1 MLGANLEAPLT
12 QDYNAQTDDA
22 FRTDV
27 RTFFETEYP
36 EHLRYILRRA
46 RWDEMKAWWATLYK
60 KGWVAPGWPVAWGGM
75 GLDASKMLIYFEEME
90 RHGVARPPDQG
101 ITHIGPILMHFG
113 TEEQKNFYLPR
124 ALSGEH
130 IWCQGYS
137 EPNSGS
143 DLASLRTTAVPD
155 GDDYVI
161 NGQKIWTS
169 LAQDATHCY
178 VLTRTNPDVKK
189 QEGISL
195 FLVDFKT
202 PGITLRP
209 IVNLAG
215 HAEFCQVFYDNVRVP
230 RANLVGA
237 LNKGWTVAK
246 ALLGF
251 ERLAIGS
258 PRRPAY
264 ALQRL
269 RMVAQARGLFADQ
282 GFMDRYT
289 ALKLD
294 IDDLGSL
301 YGRFIEQAKRG
312 DQVGP
317 DVSMLK
323 IWSQETWQR
332 LSELLIETGA
342 EEAVLDGVQNFGSAD
357 NPVEVDVMTTFYMSR
372 PGTIAGGS
380 SEVQRN
386 IMSRYVLGLPV

>member
-1 MLGANLEAPLT
+1 MT
-12 QDYNAQTDDA
+12 TDYNALADES
-22 FRTDV
+22 FRGEV

-36 EHLRYILRRA
+36 EDLRYILRRA
-46 RWDEMKAWWATLYK
+46 RFGEMKEWWGKLYR
-60 KGWVAPGWPVAWGGM
+60 KGWMAPVWPREWGGM
-75 GLDASKMLIYFEEME
+75 ALDATKNLIFIEEME

-101 ITHIGPILMHFG
+101 ITHIGPILMHYG
-113 TEEQKNFYLPR
+113 TEEQKKYFLPR

-178 VLTRTNPDVKK
+178 LLTRTDPHAKL

-209 IVNLAG
+209 ITNLAN
-215 HAEFCQVFYDNVRVP
+215 HAEFCQVYYDNVRVP
-230 RANLVGA
+230 KANLVGA

-269 RMVAQARGLFADQ
+269 EMVARARGLFADQ
-282 GFMDRYT
+282 GFLDRFT
-289 ALKLD
+289 TLKLD
-294 IDDLGSL
+294 IEDLGSL
-301 YGRFIEQAKRG
+301 YGRFVEQVKRG
-312 DQVGP
+312 EQVGP

-323 IWSQETWQR
+323 VWAMEAWQR
-332 LSELLIETGA
+332 LSELLLEIG
-342 EEAVLDGVQNFGSAD
+342 EEEGVLEGVREFGRNGNS
-357 NPVEVDVMTTFYMSR
+357 VVVDALTTFYMSR
-372 PGTIAGGS
+372 PGTIAGGT

-386 IMSRYVLGLPV
+386 IMSRYVLQLPVNRS

>member
-1 MLGANLEAPLT
+1 MT
-12 QDYNAQTDDA
+12 QDYNTLTDDA
-22 FRTDV
+22 FRADI
-27 RTFFETEYP
+27 RAFFEAEYP
-36 EHLRYILRRA
+36 AHLRYILRRA
-46 RWDEMKAWWATLYK
+46 RWDEMQGWWGQLYK
-60 KGWVAPGWPVAWGGM
+60 KGWVAPGWPTAWGGM
-75 GLDASKMLIYFEEME
+75 GLNASKMLIYIEEME

-101 ITHIGPILMHFG
+101 ITHIGPILMHYG
-113 TEEQKNFYLPR
+113 TEAQKNFYLPR

-137 EPNSGS
+137 EPNAGS
-143 DLASLRTTAVPD
+143 DLASLRTSAVPD

-178 VLTRTNPDVKK
+178 LLTRTNAEVKK
-189 QEGISL
+189 QQGISL

-230 RANLVGA
+230 KDNLVGK
-237 LNKGWTVAK
+237 LNQGWTVAK

-269 RMVAQARGLFADQ
+269 KMVAQARGLFADQ
-282 GFMDRYT
+282 GFVDRYI

-294 IDDLGSL
+294 IDDLASL
-301 YGRFIEQAKRG
+301 YGRFIEQVKRG
-312 DQVGP
+312 EQVGP

-342 EEAVLDGVQNFGSAD
+342 EEAVLDGVQNFGSEEH
-357 NPVEVDVMTTFYMSR
+357 PVEVDVMTTFYMSR

-386 IMSRYVLGLPV
+386 ILSRYVLGLPV

>member
-1 MLGANLEAPLT
+1 MAP
-12 QDYNAQTDDA
+12 DYNAMTDEA

-36 EHLRYILRRA
+36 EQLRYILRRA
-46 RWDEMKAWWATLYK
+46 RWDEMQGWWGQLYK
-60 KGWVAPGWPVAWGGM
+60 KGWVAPGWPVEWGGM
-75 GLDASKMLIYFEEME
+75 GLNASKMIIFIEEME

-113 TEEQKNFYLPR
+113 TEEQKKFYLPR

-143 DLASLRTTAVPD
+143 DLASLRTSAVPD
-155 GDDYVI
+155 GDDFVI

-202 PGITLRP
+202 PGISLRP

-230 RANLVGA
+230 KGNLVGA

-269 RMVAQARGLFADQ
+269 KMVAQARGLFADQ
-282 GFMDRYT
+282 GFLDRYT
-289 ALKLD
+289 ALKHD
-294 IDDLGSL
+294 IEDLASL
-301 YGRFIEQAKRG
+301 YGRFIEQVKRG
-312 DQVGP
+312 EQVGP

-323 IWSQETWQR
+323 IWSQEAWQR

-342 EEAVLDGVQNFGSAD
+342 EEAVLDGVQNYGSED
-357 NPVEVDVMTTFYMSR
+357 TPVEVDVMTTFYMSR

>member
-1 MLGANLEAPLT
+1 MPI
-12 QDYNAQTDDA
+12 DYNAIADEA
-22 FRTDV
+22 FRAQV

-36 EHLRYILRRA
+36 QELRYILRRA
-46 RWDEMKAWWATLYK
+46 RWDEMKAWWAQLYK
-60 KGWVAPGWPVAWGGM
+60 KGWIAPVWPVEWGGM
-75 GLDASKMLIYFEEME
+75 GLDAGKMLIYMEEME

-101 ITHIGPILMHFG
+101 ITHIGPIIMRFG
-113 TEEQKNFYLPR
+113 TESQKQHYLPR

-143 DLASLRTTAVPD
+143 DLASLRSTAVAE
-155 GDDYVI
+155 GNDYVI

-178 VLTRTNPDVKK
+178 VLVRTDPQAKKK

-215 HAEFCQVFYDNVRVP
+215 HPEFCQVYYDNVRVP
-230 RANLVGA
+230 KENLVGE
-237 LNKGWTVAK
+237 LHKGWSVAK
-246 ALLGF
+246 ALLSF

-269 RMVAQARGLFADQ
+269 EMVARARGLFADQ
-282 GFMDRYT
+282 GFLDRYT
-289 ALKLD
+289 TLKLD
-294 IDDLGSL
+294 IEDLGSL
-301 YGRFIEQAKRG
+301 YARFVGQVKRG
-312 DQVGP
+312 ETLGS

-323 IWSQETWQR
+323 IWTMDTWQR
-332 LSELLIETGA
+332 LTELLVETSA
-342 EEAVLDGVQNFGSAD
+342 EEGALEGIRDFGG
-357 NPVEVDVMTTFYMSR
+357 VDVDVLTSFYVSR
-372 PGTIAGGS
+372 SGTIYGGS
-380 SEVQRN
+380 NEIQRN
-386 IMSRYVLGLPV
+386 IMSRYVLNLPV

>member
-1 MLGANLEAPLT
+1 MAR
-12 QDYNAQTDDA
+12 DYNAMTDDA

-27 RTFFETEYP
+27 RTFFESEYP
-36 EHLRYILRRA
+36 EQLRYILRRA
-46 RWDEMKAWWATLYK
+46 RWDEMQGWWGQLYK
-60 KGWVAPGWPVAWGGM
+60 KGWVAPGWPVEWGGM
-75 GLDASKMLIYFEEME
+75 GLNASKMIIFIEEME

-113 TEEQKNFYLPR
+113 TEEQKKFYLPR

-143 DLASLRTTAVPD
+143 DLASLRTSAVPD
-155 GDDYVI
+155 GDDFVI

-202 PGITLRP
+202 PGISLRP

-230 RANLVGA
+230 KANLVGA

-269 RMVAQARGLFADQ
+269 KMVAQARGLFTDQ
-282 GFMDRYT
+282 GFLDRYT

-294 IDDLGSL
+294 IEDLASL
-301 YGRFIEQAKRG
+301 YGRFIEQVKRG
-312 DQVGP
+312 EQVGP
-317 DVSMLK
+317 EVSMLK
-323 IWSQETWQR
+323 IWSQEAWQR

-342 EEAVLDGVQNFGSAD
+342 EEAVLNGVQNYGSED

>member
-1 MLGANLEAPLT
+1 MPAQT
-12 QDYNAQTDDA
+12 VVSVDYNAMTDDA
-22 FRTDV
+22 FRKEV
-27 RTFFETEYP
+27 REFFEAEYP
-36 EHLRYILRRA
+36 QELRFILRRA
-46 RWDEMKAWWATLYK
+46 RWPEMKPWWDKLYQ

-101 ITHIGPILMHFG
+101 ITHIGPILMHYG
-113 TEEQKNFYLPR
+113 TQAQKDYYLPR

-155 GDDYVI
+155 GDHYVI

-209 IVNLAG
+209 IVNLAN
-215 HAEFCQVFYDNVRVP
+215 HAEFCQVYYDNVRVP
-230 RANLVGA
+230 KENLVGA

-269 RMVAQARGLFADQ
+269 AMVAQARGLFADQ
-282 GFMDRYT
+282 GFLDRYT

-294 IDDLGSL
+294 VEDLASL
-301 YGRFIEQAKRG
+301 YGRFIEQVKRG
-312 DQVGP
+312 EQVGP

-323 IWSQETWQR
+323 IWSQEAWQR
-332 LSELLIETGA
+332 LTELLLEVG
-342 EEAVLDGVQNFGSAD
+342 EEEGVIDGVRNFGNVD
-357 NPVEVDVMTTFYMSR
+357 DPVEVDALTTFYMSR

-386 IMSRYVLGLPV
+386 ILSRYVLQLPVAR

>member
-1 MLGANLEAPLT
+1 MAT
-12 QDYNAQTDDA
+12 DYNAMTDDA
-22 FRTDV
+22 FRTQV
-27 RTFFETEYP
+27 RTFFEAEYP
-36 EHLRYILRRA
+36 DHLRYILRRA
-46 RWDEMKAWWATLYK
+46 RWDEMKEWWERLYR
-60 KGWVAPGWPVAWGGM
+60 KGWMAPNWPHEWGGM
-75 GLDASKMLIYFEEME
+75 GLDAGKMLIYMEEIE

-101 ITHIGPILMHFG
+101 ITHIGPIIMRFG
-113 TEEQKNFYLPR
+113 TDAQKQHYLPR

-143 DLASLRTTAVPD
+143 DLASLRTTAVLD
-155 GDDYVI
+155 GNDYVI

-178 VLTRTNPDVKK
+178 VLTRTNPAVKQ

-209 IVNLAG
+209 IVNLSG
-215 HAEFCQVFYDNVRVP
+215 HAEFCQVYYDNVRVP
-230 RANLVGA
+230 RENLVGD

-282 GFMDRYT
+282 GFLDRYT
-289 ALKLD
+289 TLKLD
-294 IDDLGSL
+294 IEDLGSL
-301 YGRFIEQAKRG
+301 YGRFVEQVKRG
-312 DQVGP
+312 EQVGP

-323 IWSQETWQR
+323 IWTMEAWQR
-332 LSELLIETGA
+332 LSELLLEIG
-342 EEAVLDGVQNFGSAD
+342 EEEGVLEGVRNFGNAD
-357 NPVEVDVMTTFYMSR
+357 DPVEVDALTTFYMSR
-372 PGTIAGGS
+372 PGTIAGGT

-386 IMSRYVLGLPV
+386 IMSRYVLRLPV

>member
-1 MLGANLEAPLT
+1 MR
-12 QDYNAQTDDA
+12 DYNADYNADYNVMSDDA
-22 FRTDV
+22 FRTQV
-27 RTFFETEYP
+27 RAFFEAEYP
-36 EHLRYILRRA
+36 QHLRYIVRRA
-46 RWDEMKAWWATLYK
+46 RWAEMKDWWAKLYQ
-60 KGWVAPGWPVAWGGM
+60 KGWVAPNWPSEWGGM
-75 GLDASKMLIYFEEME
+75 GLDAGKMLIYMEEIE

-101 ITHIGPILMHFG
+101 ITHIGPILMHYG
-113 TEEQKNFYLPR
+113 SEAQKNFYLPR

-137 EPNSGS
+137 EPNAGS

-155 GDDYVI
+155 GEDYVI

-178 VLTRTNPDVKK
+178 VLTRTDANAKK

-209 IVNLAG
+209 ITNLAN
-215 HAEFCQVFYDNVRVP
+215 HAEFCQVYYDNVRVP
-230 RANLVGA
+230 KANLVGA

-269 RMVAQARGLFADQ
+269 AMVARAQGLFADQ
-282 GFMDRYT
+282 GFLDRYT

-294 IDDLGSL
+294 IEDLGSL
-301 YGRFIEQAKRG
+301 YGRFVEQVKRG
-312 DQVGP
+312 EQVGP

-323 IWSQETWQR
+323 IWTMEAWQR
-332 LSELLIETGA
+332 LAELLLETGA
-342 EEAVLDGVQNFGSAD
+342 EEAVLDGVRDFGSAE
-357 NPVEVDVMTTFYMSR
+357 NPVEVDALTTFYMSR

-386 IMSRYVLGLPV
+386 IMSRYVLQLPT

>member
-1 MLGANLEAPLT
+1 MT
-12 QDYNAQTDDA
+12 RDYNALTDDV
-22 FRTDV
+22 FRSEL
-27 RTFFETEYP
+27 RTFFEAEYP
-36 EHLRYILRRA
+36 ADLRYILRRA
-46 RWDEMKAWWATLYK
+46 RWDEMKGWWAKLYQ
-60 KGWVAPGWPVAWGGM
+60 KGWMAPNWPVAWGGM
-75 GLDASKMLIYFEEME
+75 GLDAGKMLIYMEEIE

-101 ITHIGPILMHFG
+101 ITHIGPILMHYG
-113 TEEQKNFYLPR
+113 TDEQQQFYLPR

-143 DLASLRTTAVPD
+143 DLASLRTTAVAD

-178 VLTRTNPDVKK
+178 VLTRTNPEAKK

-209 IVNLAG
+209 ITNLAN
-215 HAEFCQVFYDNVRVP
+215 HAEFCQVYYDNVRVP
-230 RANLVGA
+230 KANLVGA
-237 LNKGWTVAK
+237 LNRGWTVAK

-269 RMVAQARGLFADQ
+269 AMVARAQGLFDDQ
-282 GFMDRYT
+282 GFVDRYA

-301 YGRFIEQAKRG
+301 YGRFIEQVKRG
-312 DQVGP
+312 EQVGP

-323 IWSQETWQR
+323 IWTMEAWQR
-332 LSELLIETGA
+332 LAELLLETGA
-342 EEAVLDGVQNFGSAD
+342 EEAMIEGVRNFGD
-357 NPVEVDVMTTFYMSR
+357 PGHPVEVDALTTFYMSR

-386 IMSRYVLGLPV
+386 ILSRYVLQLPV

>member
-1 MLGANLEAPLT
+1 MAR
-12 QDYNAQTDDA
+12 DYNAMTDDA

-27 RTFFETEYP
+27 RTFFESEYP
-36 EHLRYILRRA
+36 EQLRYILRRA
-46 RWDEMKAWWATLYK
+46 RWDEMQGWWGQLYK
-60 KGWVAPGWPVAWGGM
+60 KGWVAPGWPVEWGGM
-75 GLDASKMLIYFEEME
+75 GLNASKMIIFIEEME

-113 TEEQKNFYLPR
+113 TEEQKKFYLPR

-143 DLASLRTTAVPD
+143 DLASLRTSAVPD
-155 GDDYVI
+155 GDDFVI

-202 PGITLRP
+202 PGISLRP

-230 RANLVGA
+230 KANLVGA

-269 RMVAQARGLFADQ
+269 KMVAQARGLFTDQ
-282 GFMDRYT
+282 GFLDRYT

-294 IDDLGSL
+294 IEDLASL
-301 YGRFIEQAKRG
+301 YGRFIEQVKRG
-312 DQVGP
+312 EQVGP

-323 IWSQETWQR
+323 IWSQEAWQR

-342 EEAVLDGVQNFGSAD
+342 EEAVLNGVQNYGSED

>member
-1 MLGANLEAPLT
+1 MT
-12 QDYNAQTDDA
+12 QDYNTLTDDA
-22 FRTDV
+22 FRADI
-27 RTFFETEYP
+27 RAFFEAEYP
-36 EHLRYILRRA
+36 AHLRYILRRA
-46 RWDEMKAWWATLYK
+46 RWDEMQGWWVQLYK
-60 KGWVAPGWPVAWGGM
+60 KGWVAPGWPTAWGGM
-75 GLDASKMLIYFEEME
+75 GLNASKMLIYIEEME

-101 ITHIGPILMHFG
+101 ITHIGPILMHYG
-113 TEEQKNFYLPR
+113 TEAQKNFYLPR

-137 EPNSGS
+137 EPNAGS
-143 DLASLRTTAVPD
+143 DLASLSTSAVPD

-178 VLTRTNPDVKK
+178 VLTRTNAEVKK
-189 QEGISL
+189 QQGISL

-230 RANLVGA
+230 KDNLVGK
-237 LNKGWTVAK
+237 LNQGWTVAK

-269 RMVAQARGLFADQ
+269 KMVAQARGLFADQ
-282 GFMDRYT
+282 GFVDRYI

-294 IDDLGSL
+294 IDDLASL
-301 YGRFIEQAKRG
+301 YGRFIEQVKRG
-312 DQVGP
+312 EQVGP

-342 EEAVLDGVQNFGSAD
+342 EEAVLDGVQNFGSEEH
-357 NPVEVDVMTTFYMSR
+357 PVEVDVMTTFYMSR

-386 IMSRYVLGLPV
+386 ILSRYVLGLPV

>member
-1 MLGANLEAPLT
+1 MII
-12 QDYNAQTDDA
+12 DYNTVSDDKFRAQ
-22 FRTDV
+22 V
-27 RTFFETEYP
+27 RAFFESEYP
-36 EHLRYILRRA
+36 QQLRYILRRA

-60 KGWVAPGWPVAWGGM
+60 KGWVAPNWPREWGGM
-75 GLDASKMLIYFEEME
+75 GLDAGKMLIYMEEME

-101 ITHIGPILMHFG
+101 ITHIGPIIMRFG
-113 TEEQKNFYLPR
+113 TDAQRQHYLPR

-143 DLASLRTTAVPD
+143 DLASLRSTAVPD

-178 VLTRTNPDVKK
+178 VLVRTDATTKKK

-215 HAEFCQVFYDNVRVP
+215 HAEFCQVYYDNVRVP
-230 RANLVGA
+230 KENLVGE
-237 LNKGWTVAK
+237 LHNGWNVAK
-246 ALLGF
+246 ALLSF

-258 PRRPAY
+258 PRRPSY

-269 RMVAQARGLFADQ
+269 AMVARARGLFADQ
-282 GFMDRYT
+282 GFLDRYT

-294 IDDLGSL
+294 IEDLGSL
-301 YGRFIEQAKRG
+301 YGRYVEQVKRG
-312 DQVGP
+312 ESLGS

-323 IWSQETWQR
+323 IWSMDAWQR
-332 LSELLIETGA
+332 LTDLLLEVSA
-342 EEAVLDGVQNFGSAD
+342 EEGVLDGIRNFGGVD
-357 NPVEVDVMTTFYMSR
+357 DRVDVDVLTSFYVSR
-372 PGTIAGGS
+372 PGTIYGGS
-380 SEVQRN
+380 NEIQRN
-386 IMSRYVLGLPV
+386 ILSRYVLNLPA

>member
-1 MLGANLEAPLT
+1 MAP
-12 QDYNAQTDDA
+12 DYNAMTDEA

-36 EHLRYILRRA
+36 EQLRYILRRA
-46 RWDEMKAWWATLYK
+46 RWDEMQGWWGQLYK
-60 KGWVAPGWPVAWGGM
+60 KGWVAPGWPVEWGGM
-75 GLDASKMLIYFEEME
+75 GLNASKMIIFIEEME

-113 TEEQKNFYLPR
+113 TEEQKKFYLPR

-143 DLASLRTTAVPD
+143 DLASLRTSAVPD
-155 GDDYVI
+155 GDDFVI

-202 PGITLRP
+202 PGISLRP

-230 RANLVGA
+230 KGNLVGA

-269 RMVAQARGLFADQ
+269 KMVAQARGLFADQ
-282 GFMDRYT
+282 GFLDRYT

-294 IDDLGSL
+294 IEDLASL
-301 YGRFIEQAKRG
+301 YGRFIEQVKRG
-312 DQVGP
+312 EQVGP

-323 IWSQETWQR
+323 IWSQEAWQR

-342 EEAVLDGVQNFGSAD
+342 EEAVLDGVQNYGSED
-357 NPVEVDVMTTFYMSR
+357 TPVEVDVMTTFYMSR

>member
-1 MLGANLEAPLT
+1 MT
-12 QDYNAQTDDA
+12 IDYNAMTDDA
-22 FRTDV
+22 FRQDV
-27 RTFFETEYP
+27 RAFFEAEYP
-36 EHLRYILRRA
+36 RELRFILRRA
-46 RWDEMKAWWATLYK
+46 RWPEMKPWWDKLYQ
-60 KGWVAPGWPVAWGGM
+60 KGWVAPAWPREWGGM
-75 GLDASKMLIYFEEME
+75 ALNAGKLLTYFEEME

-101 ITHIGPILMHFG
+101 ITHIGPILMHYG
-113 TEEQKNFYLPR
+113 SDEQKQYYLPR

-143 DLASLRTTAVPD
+143 DLASLRTTAVAD

-169 LAQDATHCY
+169 LATDSTHCY
-178 VLTRTNPDVKK
+178 VLTRTDAHAKK
-189 QEGISL
+189 QEGISM
-195 FLVDFKT
+195 FLVDLKT

-209 IVNLAG
+209 ITNLAH
-215 HAEFCQVFYDNVRVP
+215 HAEFCQVYYDNVRVP
-230 RANLVGA
+230 KANLVGA
-237 LNKGWTVAK
+237 LNKGWTIAK

-269 RMVAQARGLFADQ
+269 NRVARARGLFADQ
-282 GFMDRYT
+282 GFVDRYT

-294 IDDLGSL
+294 VEDLASL
-301 YGRFIEQAKRG
+301 YSRFVEQVKRG
-312 DQVGP
+312 EQVGP

-323 IWSQETWQR
+323 IWSQEAWQR
-332 LSELLIETGA
+332 LAELLLEIG
-342 EEAVLDGVQNFGSAD
+342 EEEGVLDGVRDFGGAGC
-357 NPVEVDVMTTFYMSR
+357 PVEVDALTTFYMSR
-372 PGTIAGGS
+372 PGTIAGGT

-386 IMSRYVLGLPV
+386 SYVLRLPV

>member
-1 MLGANLEAPLT
+1 MT
-12 QDYNAQTDDA
+12 FDYNAMTDDA
-22 FRTDV
+22 FRKDV
-27 RTFFETEYP
+27 RVFFEAEYP
-36 EHLRYILRRA
+36 PELRFILRRA
-46 RWDEMKAWWATLYK
+46 RWPEMKSWWDKLYH
-60 KGWVAPGWPVAWGGM
+60 KGWVAPAWPREWGGM
-75 GLDASKMLIYFEEME
+75 ALDASKLLIYFEEME

-101 ITHIGPILMHFG
+101 ITHIGPILMHYG
-113 TEEQKNFYLPR
+113 SDAQKTYYLPR

-143 DLASLRTTAVPD
+143 DLASLRTSAVPD
-155 GDDYVI
+155 GDDFVI

-169 LAQDATHCY
+169 LATDSTHCY
-178 VLTRTNPDVKK
+178 VLTRTDAQAKK
-189 QEGISL
+189 QEGISM
-195 FLVDFKT
+195 FLVDLKT

-209 IVNLAG
+209 ITNLAH
-215 HAEFCQVFYDNVRVP
+215 HAEFCQVYYDNVRVP
-230 RANLVGA
+230 KANLVGA
-237 LNKGWTVAK
+237 LNQGWTIAK

-269 RMVAQARGLFADQ
+269 NLVARARGLFADQ
-282 GFMDRYT
+282 GFVDRYT

-294 IDDLGSL
+294 VEDLASL
-301 YGRFIEQAKRG
+301 YGRFVEQVKRG
-312 DQVGP
+312 EQVGP

-332 LSELLIETGA
+332 LAELLLEIGEEEGVLEGVRDFGGA
-342 EEAVLDGVQNFGSAD
+342 GS
-357 NPVEVDVMTTFYMSR
+357 PVEVDALTTFYMSR
-372 PGTIAGGS
+372 PGTIAGGT

-386 IMSRYVLGLPV
+386 IMSRYVLRLPV

>member
-1 MLGANLEAPLT
+1 MT
-12 QDYNAQTDDA
+12 TDYNTISDDA
-22 FRTDV
+22 FRAQV
-27 RTFFETEYP
+27 RTFFEAEYP
-36 EHLRYILRRA
+36 QELRYVLRRA
-46 RWDEMKAWWATLYK
+46 RWAEMKDWWVRLYH
-60 KGWVAPGWPVAWGGM
+60 KGWVAPNWPSEWGGM
-75 GLDASKMLIYFEEME
+75 GLDAGKMLIYMEEME

-101 ITHIGPILMHFG
+101 ITHIGPIIMRFG
-113 TEEQKNFYLPR
+113 TDAQKQHYLPR

-143 DLASLRTTAVPD
+143 DLASLRTTAVID

-178 VLTRTNPDVKK
+178 VLVRTDPKARK
-189 QEGISL
+189 QQEGISL

-215 HAEFCQVFYDNVRVP
+215 HAEFCQVYYDAVRVP
-230 RANLVGA
+230 KDNLVGE
-237 LNKGWTVAK
+237 LHQGWSVAK
-246 ALLGF
+246 ALLSF
-251 ERLAIGS
+251 ERLSIGS

-269 RMVAQARGLFADQ
+269 AMVARARGLFADQ
-282 GFMDRYT
+282 GFLDRYT

-294 IDDLGSL
+294 IEDLGSL
-301 YGRFIEQAKRG
+301 YGRYVEQVKRG
-312 DQVGP
+312 EALGA

-323 IWSQETWQR
+323 IWTMETWQR
-332 LSELLIETGA
+332 LTELLVDTGA
-342 EEAVLDGVQNFGSAD
+342 EEGVLEGLRDFGGADGK
-357 NPVEVDVMTTFYMSR
+357 VEIDMLTSFYVSR
-372 PGTIAGGS
+372 PGTIYGGS
-380 SEVQRN
+380 SEIQRN
-386 IMSRYVLGLPV
+386 ILSRYVLKLPL

>member
-1 MLGANLEAPLT
+1 MAR
-12 QDYNAQTDDA
+12 DYNAMTDDA
-22 FRTDV
+22 FRTEA
-27 RTFFETEYP
+27 RTFFESEYP
-36 EHLRYILRRA
+36 AHLRYILRRA
-46 RWDEMKAWWATLYK
+46 RWDEMKGWWGQLYR
-60 KGWVAPGWPVAWGGM
+60 KGWVAPGWPVEWGGM
-75 GLDASKMLIYFEEME
+75 GLNASKMIIFIEEME

-113 TEEQKNFYLPR
+113 TDEQKQFYLPR

-137 EPNSGS
+137 EPNAGS
-143 DLASLRTTAVPD
+143 DLASLRTSAVPD
-155 GDDYVI
+155 GDDFII

-230 RANLVGA
+230 KANLVGA

-269 RMVAQARGLFADQ
+269 KMVAQARGLFADQ
-282 GFMDRYT
+282 GFLDRYT

-294 IDDLGSL
+294 IEDLASL
-301 YGRFIEQAKRG
+301 YGRFIEQVKRG
-312 DQVGP
+312 EQVGP

-323 IWSQETWQR
+323 IWSQEAWQR

-342 EEAVLDGVQNFGSAD
+342 EEAVLNGVQNYGSED
-357 NPVEVDVMTTFYMSR
+357 SPVEVDAMTTFYMSR

>member
-1 MLGANLEAPLT
+1 
-12 QDYNAQTDDA
+12 
-22 FRTDV
+22 V
-27 RTFFETEYP
+27 RT
-36 EHLRYILRRA
+36 A
-46 RWDEMKAWWATLYK
+46 
-60 KGWVAPGWPVAWGGM
+60 
-75 GLDASKMLIYFEEME
+75 
-90 RHGVARPPDQG
+90 
-101 ITHIGPILMHFG
+101 
-113 TEEQKNFYLPR
+113 
-124 ALSGEH
+124 
-130 IWCQGYS
+130 
-137 EPNSGS
+137 
-143 DLASLRTTAVPD
+143 AVPD

-178 VLTRTNPDVKK
+178 VLTRTDPNVKK

-209 IVNLAG
+209 ITNLAG

-230 RANLVGA
+230 KANLVGA

-269 RMVAQARGLFADQ
+269 HRVAQARGLFADQ
-282 GFMDRYT
+282 GFLDRYT

-294 IDDLGSL
+294 IEDLGSL
-301 YGRFIEQAKRG
+301 YGRFVEQVKRG
-312 DQVGP
+312 EQVGP

-323 IWSQETWQR
+323 IWSMEAWQR

-342 EEAVLDGVQNFGSAD
+342 EEGVLDGVQNFGSAG
-357 NPVEVDVMTTFYMSR
+357 NPVEVDVLTTFYMSR

-386 IMSRYVLGLPV
+386 ILSRYVLRLPT

>member
-1 MLGANLEAPLT
+1 MAR
-12 QDYNAQTDDA
+12 DYNAMTDDA

-27 RTFFETEYP
+27 RTFFESEYP
-36 EHLRYILRRA
+36 EQLRYILRRA
-46 RWDEMKAWWATLYK
+46 RWDEMQGWWGQLYK
-60 KGWVAPGWPVAWGGM
+60 KGWVAPGWPVEWGGM
-75 GLDASKMLIYFEEME
+75 GLNASKMIIFIEEME

-113 TEEQKNFYLPR
+113 TEEQKKFYLPR

-143 DLASLRTTAVPD
+143 DLASLRTSAVPD
-155 GDDYVI
+155 GDDFVI

-202 PGITLRP
+202 PGISLRP

-230 RANLVGA
+230 KANLVGA

-269 RMVAQARGLFADQ
+269 KMVAQARGLFADQ
-282 GFMDRYT
+282 GFLDRYT

-294 IDDLGSL
+294 IEDLASL
-301 YGRFIEQAKRG
+301 YGRFIEQVKRG
-312 DQVGP
+312 EQVGP

-323 IWSQETWQR
+323 IWSQEAWQR

-342 EEAVLDGVQNFGSAD
+342 EEAVLNGVQNYGSED
-357 NPVEVDVMTTFYMSR
+357 TPVEVDVMTTFYMSR

>member
-1 MLGANLEAPLT
+1 MNT
-12 QDYNAQTDDA
+12 DYTVMTDDA
-22 FRTDV
+22 FRAQV
-27 RTFFETEYP
+27 RTFFEAEYP
-36 EHLRYILRRA
+36 QALRYILRRA
-46 RWDEMKAWWATLYK
+46 RWDEMKDWWGQLYK
-60 KGWVAPGWPVAWGGM
+60 KGWVAPNWPREWGGM
-75 GLDASKMLIYFEEME
+75 GLDAGKMLIYMEEME

-101 ITHIGPILMHFG
+101 ITHIGPIIMRFG
-113 TEEQKNFYLPR
+113 TDAQKSFYLPR

-143 DLASLRTTAVPD
+143 DLASLRTTAVLD

-178 VLTRTNPDVKK
+178 VLTRTDQHTRKK

-209 IVNLAG
+209 IVNLTG
-215 HAEFCQVFYDNVRVP
+215 HAEFCQVYYDNVRVP
-230 RANLVGA
+230 KENLVGD
-237 LNKGWTVAK
+237 LHKGWSVAK
-246 ALLGF
+246 ALLSF

-269 RMVAQARGLFADQ
+269 EMVARARGLFADQ
-282 GFMDRYT
+282 GFLDRYT

-294 IDDLGSL
+294 IEDLGSL
-301 YGRFIEQAKRG
+301 YGRYVEQVKRG
-312 DQVGP
+312 DALGP

-323 IWSQETWQR
+323 IWTMEAWQR
-332 LSELLIETGA
+332 LAELLLEIGE
-342 EEAVLDGVQNFGSAD
+342 EEAVHEGVRNFGGSGAA
-357 NPVEVDVMTTFYMSR
+357 VEVDALTTFYMSR
-372 PGTIAGGS
+372 PGTIAGGT

-386 IMSRYVLGLPV
+386 IMSRYVLGLPA

>member
-1 MLGANLEAPLT
+1 MT
-12 QDYNAQTDDA
+12 RDYNALTDDA
-22 FRTDV
+22 FRAEV
-27 RTFFETEYP
+27 RAFFEAEYP
-36 EHLRYILRRA
+36 QHLRYILRRA
-46 RWDEMKAWWATLYK
+46 RWDEMKAWWAALYQ
-60 KGWVAPGWPVAWGGM
+60 KGWVAPNWPGEWGGM
-75 GLDASKMLIYFEEME
+75 GLDAGKMLIYMEEME

-101 ITHIGPILMHFG
+101 ITHIGPIIMRFG
-113 TEEQKNFYLPR
+113 TDAQKKFYLPR

-143 DLASLRTTAVPD
+143 DLASLRTTAVLD
-155 GDDYVI
+155 GDIYVI

-178 VLTRTNPDVKK
+178 VLTRTNPNTTKK

-215 HAEFCQVFYDNVRVP
+215 HAEFCQVYYDNVRVP
-230 RANLVGA
+230 KENLVGE
-237 LNKGWTVAK
+237 LHQGWNVAK
-246 ALLGF
+246 ALLSF

-258 PRRPAY
+258 PRRPSY

-269 RMVAQARGLFADQ
+269 EMVARARGLFADQ
-282 GFMDRYT
+282 GFLDRYT

-294 IDDLGSL
+294 IEDLGSL
-301 YGRFIEQAKRG
+301 YGRFVEQVKRG
-312 DQVGP
+312 ESLGS

-323 IWSQETWQR
+323 IWSMDTWQR
-332 LSELLIETGA
+332 LTDLLLEVSA
-342 EEAVLDGVQNFGSAD
+342 EEGVLDGIRDFGG
-357 NPVEVDVMTTFYMSR
+357 VDVDVLTSFYVSR
-372 PGTIAGGS
+372 PGTIYGGS
-380 SEVQRN
+380 NEIQRN
-386 IMSRYVLGLPV
+386 ILSRYVLKLPV

>member
-1 MLGANLEAPLT
+1 MT
-12 QDYNAQTDDA
+12 QDYNALTDEA

-36 EHLRYILRRA
+36 PHLRYILRRA
-46 RWDEMKAWWATLYK
+46 RWDEMKGWWVTLYK

-113 TEEQKNFYLPR
+113 TEAQKYFYLPR

-143 DLASLRTTAVPD
+143 DLASLRTSAVAD

-178 VLTRTNPDVKK
+178 VLTRTNTEVKK

-230 RANLVGA
+230 KANLVGA

-301 YGRFIEQAKRG
+301 YGRFIEQVKRG
-312 DQVGP
+312 EQVGP

-342 EEAVLDGVQNFGSAD
+342 EEAVLDGVQNFGSAEH
-357 NPVEVDVMTTFYMSR
+357 PVEVDVMTTFYMSR

>member
-1 MLGANLEAPLT
+1 
-12 QDYNAQTDDA
+12 
-22 FRTDV
+22 
-27 RTFFETEYP
+27 
-36 EHLRYILRRA
+36 
-46 RWDEMKAWWATLYK
+46 MKSWWATFYK

-75 GLDASKMLIYFEEME
+75 GLAASKMLIYFEEME

-113 TEEQKNFYLPR
+113 TEAQKYFYLPR

-143 DLASLRTTAVPD
+143 DLASLRTSAVPD
-155 GDDYVI
+155 GDAYVI

-178 VLTRTNPDVKK
+178 VLTRTNTEVKK

-230 RANLVGA
+230 KANLVGA

-301 YGRFIEQAKRG
+301 YGRFIEQVKRG
-312 DQVGP
+312 EQVGP

-357 NPVEVDVMTTFYMSR
+357 SPVEVDVMTTFYMSR

>member
-1 MLGANLEAPLT
+1 MAR
-12 QDYNAQTDDA
+12 DYNAMTDDA

-27 RTFFETEYP
+27 RTFFESEYP
-36 EHLRYILRRA
+36 EQLRYILRRA
-46 RWDEMKAWWATLYK
+46 RWDEMQGWWGQLYK
-60 KGWVAPGWPVAWGGM
+60 KGWVAPGWPVEWGGM
-75 GLDASKMLIYFEEME
+75 GLNASKMIIFIEEME

-113 TEEQKNFYLPR
+113 TEEQKKFYLPR

-143 DLASLRTTAVPD
+143 DLASLRTSAVPD
-155 GDDYVI
+155 GDDFVI

-202 PGITLRP
+202 PGISLRP

-230 RANLVGA
+230 KANLVGA

-269 RMVAQARGLFADQ
+269 KMVAQARGLFADQ
-282 GFMDRYT
+282 GFLDRYT

-294 IDDLGSL
+294 IEDLASL
-301 YGRFIEQAKRG
+301 YGRFIEQVKRG
-312 DQVGP
+312 EQVGP
-317 DVSMLK
+317 EVSMLK
-323 IWSQETWQR
+323 IWSQEAWQR

-342 EEAVLDGVQNFGSAD
+342 EEAVLNGVQNYGSED
-357 NPVEVDVMTTFYMSR
+357 TPVEVDVMTTFYMSR

>member
-1 MLGANLEAPLT
+1 MTA
-12 QDYNAQTDDA
+12 DYNALTDNA
-22 FRTDV
+22 FRAQL
-27 RTFFETEYP
+27 RTFFEAEYP
-36 EHLRYILRRA
+36 AHLRYILRRA
-46 RWDEMKAWWATLYK
+46 RWDEMKGWWATLYK

-75 GLDASKMLIYFEEME
+75 GLNAGKMLIYIEEME

-101 ITHIGPILMHFG
+101 ITHIGPILMHYG
-113 TEEQKNFYLPR
+113 TEAQKNFYLPR

-137 EPNSGS
+137 EPNAGS
-143 DLASLRTTAVPD
+143 DLASLRTSAAPD

-178 VLTRTNPDVKK
+178 VLTRTDPDVKK
-189 QEGISL
+189 QQGISL
-195 FLVDFKT
+195 FLVDFQT

-230 RANLVGA
+230 KANLVGK
-237 LNKGWTVAK
+237 LNQGWTVAK

-269 RMVAQARGLFADQ
+269 KMVARARGLFADQ
-282 GFMDRYT
+282 GFVDRYI

-294 IDDLGSL
+294 IDDLASL
-301 YGRFIEQAKRG
+301 YGRFIEQVKRG
-312 DQVGP
+312 EQVGP

-386 IMSRYVLGLPV
+386 IMSRYVLGLPVA

>member
-1 MLGANLEAPLT
+1 MT
-12 QDYNAQTDDA
+12 TDYNTLSDDT
-22 FRTDV
+22 FRTQL
-27 RTFFETEYP
+27 RTFFEAEYP

-46 RWDEMKAWWATLYK
+46 RWDEMKDWWGKLYR
-60 KGWVAPGWPVAWGGM
+60 KGWVAPGWPAEWGGM

-101 ITHIGPILMHFG
+101 ITHIGPILMHYG
-113 TEEQKNFYLPR
+113 TDAQKQFYLPR

-143 DLASLRTTAVPD
+143 DLASLRTAAVAD

-178 VLTRTNPDVKK
+178 VLTRTDTNVKK

-209 IVNLAG
+209 ITNLAG
-215 HAEFCQVFYDNVRVP
+215 HAEFCQVYYDNVRVP
-230 RANLVGA
+230 KENLVGA

-269 RMVAQARGLFADQ
+269 QQVAQARGLFADQ
-282 GFMDRYT
+282 GFLDRYT

-294 IDDLGSL
+294 VEDLASL
-301 YGRFIEQAKRG
+301 YGRFIEQVKRG
-312 DQVGP
+312 EQVGP

-323 IWSQETWQR
+323 IWSQEAWQR
-332 LSELLIETGA
+332 LTELLLETGA
-342 EEAVLDGVQNFGSAD
+342 EEAVLQGVRDFGGEGHS
-357 NPVEVDVMTTFYMSR
+357 VDVDALTSFYMSR

-386 IMSRYVLGLPV
+386 ILSRYVLRLPV

>member
-1 MLGANLEAPLT
+1 MAT
-12 QDYNAQTDDA
+12 DYNALSDEV
-22 FRTDV
+22 FRKQV
-27 RTFFETEYP
+27 RAFFEAAYP
-36 EHLRYILRRA
+36 GHLRYILRRA
-46 RWDEMKAWWATLYK
+46 RWEEMKDWWAVLHK
-60 KGWVAPGWPVAWGGM
+60 QGWVAPNWPQAWGGM
-75 GLDASKMLIYFEEME
+75 GLDAGKMLIFMEEME

-101 ITHIGPILMHFG
+101 ITHIGPIIMRFG
-113 TEEQKNFYLPR
+113 TQAQKDFYLPR

-155 GDDYVI
+155 GDDYII

-178 VLTRTNPDVKK
+178 VLTRTDPEVKK

-209 IVNLAG
+209 IINLSG
-215 HAEFCQVFYDNVRVP
+215 HAEFCQVYYDNVRVP
-230 RANLVGA
+230 RENLVGE

-246 ALLGF
+246 ALLSF

-269 RMVAQARGLFADQ
+269 EYVARARGLFEDR
-282 GFMDRYT
+282 GFLDRYT
-289 ALKLD
+289 TLKLD
-294 IDDLGSL
+294 LEDLGSL
-301 YGRFIEQAKRG
+301 YGRYVEQVKRG
-312 DQVGP
+312 ETLGA

-323 IWSQETWQR
+323 IWTMETWQR
-332 LSELLIETGA
+332 LAELLLETGA
-342 EEAVLDGVQNFGSAD
+342 EEGALQGVRDFGCD
-357 NPVEVDVMTTFYMSR
+357 DHPVEVDALTTFYMSR

-380 SEVQRN
+380 SEIQRN
-386 IMSRYVLGLPV
+386 ILSRYVLRLPV

>member
-1 MLGANLEAPLT
+1 MT
-12 QDYNAQTDDA
+12 QDYNTLTDDA
-22 FRTDV
+22 FRADI
-27 RTFFETEYP
+27 RAFFEAEYP
-36 EHLRYILRRA
+36 AHLRYILRRA
-46 RWDEMKAWWATLYK
+46 RWDEMQGWWVQLYK
-60 KGWVAPGWPVAWGGM
+60 KGWVAPGWPTAWGGM
-75 GLDASKMLIYFEEME
+75 GLNASKMLIYIEEME

-101 ITHIGPILMHFG
+101 ITHIGPILMHYG
-113 TEEQKNFYLPR
+113 TEAQKNFYLPR

-137 EPNSGS
+137 EPNAGS
-143 DLASLRTTAVPD
+143 DLASLRTSAVPD

-178 VLTRTNPDVKK
+178 VLTRTNAEVKK
-189 QEGISL
+189 QQGISL

-230 RANLVGA
+230 KDNLVGK
-237 LNKGWTVAK
+237 LNQGWTVAK

-269 RMVAQARGLFADQ
+269 KMVAQARGLFADQ
-282 GFMDRYT
+282 GFVDRYI

-294 IDDLGSL
+294 IDDLASL
-301 YGRFIEQAKRG
+301 YGRFIEQVKRG
-312 DQVGP
+312 EQVGP

-342 EEAVLDGVQNFGSAD
+342 EEAVLDGVQNFGSEEH
-357 NPVEVDVMTTFYMSR
+357 PVEVDVMTTFYMSR

-386 IMSRYVLGLPV
+386 ILSRYVLGLPV